1 MGLFFFETLRHRHAS
16 VPFLLLQSQVI
27 RVDQLIYLLLYASG
41 MDWNV
46 VLRKKLFFLIVV
58 NFIIFD

>member
-1 MGLFFFETLRHRHAS
+1 M
-16 VPFLLLQSQVI
+16 I